1 MSSRVVRAAID
12 LPALE
17 RADICAPGVEDSA
30 PSLDDTTRIFM
41 PNLAD
46 LTVQRVM
53 IVDDDPLM
61 LERLESL
68 VAAAGFE
75 TMTAASGR
83 DALALLR
90 MNYCPI
96 VISDWSMPDMDGLD
110 LCRAIRA
117 ESFPGYVYLLLLTA
131 RDGQQDIVTGLDA
144 GADDYL
150 SKRVTEAELVARL
163 RTAKR
168 IVGLEQSLRDMI
180 DEKRRLATTDSLTG
194 LNNRHYFTKHLGREL
209 KRVRRFGG
217 PLSVLAM
224 DVDHFKSINDRFGH
238 AVGDEVL
245 KEFAHR
251 LASALPRDYDWCAR
265 IGGEE
270 FVVVLPQTDL
280 EGAMVVAE
288 KLRHAVAAVPFGTGG
303 GGLKVTMSIGAAALS
318 CLPGG
323 EPEVDDLMDLADRA
337 LYASKQEGRNRVT
350 GAQRQ
355 R

>member
-1 MSSRVVRAAID
+1 MPS
-12 LPALE
+12 L
-17 RADICAPGVEDSA
+17 ADI
-30 PSLDDTTRIFM
+30 
-41 PNLAD
+41 
-46 LTVQRVM
+46 TVQRVM

-61 LERLESL
+61 LERLEAL

-96 VISDWSMPDMDGLD
+96 VISDWSMPDMDGVE
-110 LCRAIRA
+110 LCRAIRG

-131 RDGQQDIVTGLDA
+131 RDGQQDVVTGLDA

-163 RTAKR
+163 RAAKR
-168 IVGLEQSLRDMI
+168 IAGLEQSLRDMI
-180 DEKRRLATTDSLTG
+180 DEKRRLATTDALTG
-194 LNNRHYFTKHLGREL
+194 LNNRHYFTKHLAREL

-217 PLSVLAM
+217 PLSVLAI
-224 DVDHFKSINDRFGH
+224 DIDHFKSINDRFGH
-238 AVGDEVL
+238 AGGDEVL
-245 KEFAHR
+245 KEFANR
-251 LASALPRDYDWCAR
+251 LAASLPRDYDWCAR

-280 EGAMVVAE
+280 EGALVVAE
-288 KLRHAVAAVPFGTGG
+288 KLRQAVAAVPIGTEGG
-303 GGLKVTMSIGAAALS
+303 GIKVTMSVGAAALS
-318 CLPGG
+318 CLADG
-323 EPEVDDLMDLADRA
+323 EQQLDDLMDLADRA
-337 LYASKQEGRNRVT
+337 LYASKQRGRNRVT
-350 GAQRQ
+350 GAPRQ